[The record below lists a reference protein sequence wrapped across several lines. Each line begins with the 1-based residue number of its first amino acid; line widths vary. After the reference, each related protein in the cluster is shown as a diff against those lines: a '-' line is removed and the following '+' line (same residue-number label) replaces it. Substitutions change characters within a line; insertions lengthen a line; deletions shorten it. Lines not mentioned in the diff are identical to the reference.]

1 MQVGGKYVFGLND
14 DKDEIGREIQMLE
27 AKFFRDYKH
36 SYMILPCKSKQPE
49 KSYQCRQL
57 TSNKIEELLHCSM
70 RHVNGMTYFYYDIS
84 SRTTMESLYRD
95 RRMSYRQVRD
105 LFAQLYGM
113 YCRVGDYFMDE
124 TRLVFL
130 PEYIFYD
137 LARKKYI
144 GLYYPDY
151 EEERP
156 YEALMDYLLEHMDGE
171 DERLA
176 DCVYQIYERA
186 EDSGFSL
193 WDALQILGEPEACGE
208 ETKKEEKEPGER
220 RGDIFLFPGNA
231 SLDKEKTK
239 SDDAQADAHSPQA
252 DDFAL
257 WEEKDDASVPVKKKS
272 PFSLIVAVFSAL
284 GIAGIIY
291 IYGSYELADEEVMTL
306 LGCGALLGVC
316 LLAGLVGILKG
327 GTKKGKNNAAE
338 EEGEKKRSESMNG
351 LYLPAQEPGPQSYMR
366 NVESGSLAYAQG
378 GELVSLEHV
387 LSREREPGLPVP
399 PKKKSGAREEEK
411 ICGNTVFFDSAKM
424 AEHKLYALDKK
435 NKKHIELTKFPFTV
449 GKMAGCVDC
458 VLEDDSVSRIHARFE
473 RVGDVIQLT
482 DMNSTNGTYRNG
494 LRMQPQE
501 TVEIEPG
508 DEIRFGKLNYCYR

>member
-1 MQVGGKYVFGLND
+1 
-14 DKDEIGREIQMLE
+14 MLD

-36 SYMILPCKSKQPE
+36 SYMILPCKSRQPE

-57 TSNKIEELLHCSM
+57 TSNKIEEILRCSM

-95 RRMSYRQVRD
+95 RRMTYRQVRE
-105 LFAQLYGM
+105 LFEQLYGM
-113 YCRVGDYFMDE
+113 YCRAGDYFMDE
-124 TRLVFL
+124 TKLVFL
-130 PEYIFYD
+130 PEYIYYD
-137 LARKKYI
+137 LSRKKYI

-151 EEERP
+151 EEDRP
-156 YEALMDYLLEHMDGE
+156 YEALMDYLLEHMDSE

-193 WDALQILGEPEACGE
+193 WDALQILGESEERGE
-208 ETKKEEKEPGER
+208 EAKKESIEPGGQ

-231 SLDKEKTK
+231 LTESEKAGADYGRNLQEDGLDM
-239 SDDAQADAHSPQA
+239 
-252 DDFAL
+252 
-257 WEEKDDASVPVKKKS
+257 WEEKEDTMPVPAKRKS
-272 PFSLIVAVFSAL
+272 PFSLIVAAFSML
-284 GIAGIIY
+284 GIVGIVY
-291 IYGSYELADEEVMTL
+291 IYGSYELSDKEIMTL

-316 LLAGLVGILKG
+316 LIAGLTGILKG
-327 GTKKGKNNAAE
+327 GARKERKGKAE
-338 EEGEKKRSESMNG
+338 EEKEVKRDLEGINDP
-351 LYLPAQEPGPQSYMR
+351 YLPSQKP
-366 NVESGSLAYAQG
+366 
-378 GELVSLEHV
+378 VSLEYV
-387 LSREREPGLPVP
+387 LSRGSEAVFSKHRWSRDGEKGVP
-399 PKKKSGAREEEK
+399 ASGRSGTVSEK
-411 ICGNTVFFDSAKM
+411 EDYGGNTVFFDSAKM
-424 AEHKLYALDKK
+424 AEHKLYALDRK

-458 VLEDDSVSRIHARFE
+458 VLSDDSVSRIHARFE

>member
-1 MQVGGKYVFGLND
+1 MTDDGGTALRLLKRQRCGVLCR
-14 DKDEIGREIQMLE
+14 EETRREIQMLE

-36 SYMILPCKSKQPE
+36 SYMILPCKSRQPE

-57 TSNKIEELLHCSM
+57 TSNKIEEILRCSM

-95 RRMSYRQVRD
+95 RQMTCRQIRE
-105 LFAQLYGM
+105 LFEQLYSM

-137 LARKKYI
+137 LSRKKYI

-151 EEERP
+151 EEDRP
-156 YEALMDYLLEHMDGE
+156 FEALMDYLLEHMDSE

-193 WDALQILGEPEACGE
+193 WDALQILGESETCGE
-208 ETKKEEKEPGER
+208 QSKKETREPGGQ
-220 RGDIFLFPGNA
+220 RGELFLLPGNA
-231 SLDKEKTK
+231 SSGQEKAEPVYTQTDGHNLQEDGSAFWEDKESETAPAKR
-239 SDDAQADAHSPQA
+239 
-252 DDFAL
+252 
-257 WEEKDDASVPVKKKS
+257 KS
-272 PFSLIVAVFSAL
+272 PFSLFVAAFSAL
-284 GIAGIIY
+284 GIAGILY
-291 IYGSYELADEEVMTL
+291 IYGSYELSDEEIMTL

-316 LLAGLVGILKG
+316 LIAGLAGILKG
-327 GTKKGKNNAAE
+327 SVKKGRKGKAKE
-338 EEGEKKRSESMNG
+338 EVTENDFSEEMNE
-351 LYLPAQEPGPQSYMR
+351 LY
-366 NVESGSLAYAQG
+366 VTAQG
-378 GELVSLEHV
+378 AAPSEYVKNREQPVSLEHV
-387 LSREREPGLPVP
+387 LNRGREPERPVP
-399 PKKKSGAREEEK
+399 VRKRDDVAEEEGNY
-411 ICGNTVFFDSAKM
+411 GNTVFFDSAKM

-458 VLEDDSVSRIHARFE
+458 VLDDDSVSRIHARFE
-473 RVGDVIQLT
+473 RVGDAIQLT

>member
-1 MQVGGKYVFGLND
+1 
-14 DKDEIGREIQMLE
+14 MLE

-36 SYMILPCKSKQPE
+36 SYMILPCKSRQPE

-57 TSNKIEELLHCSM
+57 TSNKIEEILRCSM

-95 RRMSYRQVRD
+95 RRMTYRQVRE
-105 LFAQLYGM
+105 LFEQLYGM

-130 PEYIFYD
+130 PGYIYYD
-137 LARKKYI
+137 LSRKKYI

-151 EEERP
+151 EEDRP
-156 YEALMDYLLEHMDGE
+156 YEALMDYLLEHMDSE

-193 WDALQILGEPEACGE
+193 WDALQILGESEECGE
-208 ETKKEEKEPGER
+208 AREKEAIESGGR
-220 RGDIFLFPGNA
+220 RGDIFLLPGNA
-231 SLDKEKTK
+231 SSESENAEADYVQPNVRDIKEDGFTM
-239 SDDAQADAHSPQA
+239 
-252 DDFAL
+252 
-257 WEEKDDASVPVKKKS
+257 WEEKEDTPSVPAKKKS
-272 PFSLIVAVFSAL
+272 PFSLFVAVFSVL
-284 GIAGIIY
+284 GIAGIVY
-291 IYGSYELADEEVMTL
+291 IYGSYELSDEEIMTL

-316 LLAGLVGILKG
+316 MIAGITGILKG
-327 GTKKGKNNAAE
+327 GAKKERKGKAE
-338 EEGEKKRSESMNG
+338 EERAVRGDLEGINDS
-351 LYLPAQEPGPQSYMR
+351 YLPSQEP
-366 NVESGSLAYAQG
+366 
-378 GELVSLEHV
+378 VSLEHI
-387 LSREREPGLPVP
+387 LSRG
-399 PKKKSGAREEEK
+399 SGAAFSEHRSGRGGEAGALVPERTGGGVSEVEDYG
-411 ICGNTVFFDSAKM
+411 GNTVFFDSAKM
-424 AEHKLYALDKK
+424 AEHKLYALDRK

-458 VLEDDSVSRIHARFE
+458 VLADDSVSRIHARFE

>member
-1 MQVGGKYVFGLND
+1 
-14 DKDEIGREIQMLE
+14 MLE

-36 SYMILPCKSKQPE
+36 SYMILPCKSIQPE

-57 TSNKIEELLHCSM
+57 TSNKIEEILRCSM

-95 RRMSYRQVRD
+95 RQMTYRQVRE
-105 LFAQLYGM
+105 LFEQLYGM

-124 TRLVFL
+124 TRLVFS

-137 LARKKYI
+137 LSRKKYI

-151 EEERP
+151 EEDRP
-156 YEALMDYLLEHMDGE
+156 YEALMDYLLEHMDSG
-171 DERLA
+171 DERLS

-193 WDALQILGEPEACGE
+193 WDALQILGESEERGE
-208 ETKKEEKEPGER
+208 EPEKETKEPGGQK
-220 RGDIFLFPGNA
+220 GDLYLLSGHALSENQREESA
-231 SLDKEKTK
+231 RVQTDTQDLQE
-239 SDDAQADAHSPQA
+239 
-252 DDFAL
+252 DDFDL
-257 WEEKDDASVPVKKKS
+257 WEEKDDASAPEKKKS
-272 PFSLIVAVFSAL
+272 PFSLFVAAFSAL
-284 GIAGIIY
+284 GIAGIVY
-291 IYGSYELADEEVMTL
+291 IYGTYELADEEIMTL
-306 LGCGALLGVC
+306 LGCGALLGIC
-316 LLAGLVGILKG
+316 LIAGLMGIIKG
-327 GTKKGKNNAAE
+327 GAKKGCKDKAKE
-338 EEGEKKRSESMNG
+338 ETGKKCPEKANDLYPSMQETFSPGAVRNRETFSSGAVQNRETFSSGAVRNREMVSSEYVRNGE
-351 LYLPAQEPGPQSYMR
+351 P
-366 NVESGSLAYAQG
+366 
-378 GELVSLEHV
+378 VSLEHV
-387 LSREREPGLPVP
+387 LNREREPGLSAPVR
-399 PKKKSGAREEEK
+399 KRSGAPDEEE
-411 ICGNTVFFDSAKM
+411 ICGNTVFFDSAKI

-458 VLEDDSVSRIHARFE
+458 VLADDSVSRIHARFE